1 MSKSRPPKSYEELE
15 HYLPYLVNRQ
25 ANLGQAA
32 QNRMLQANNINL
44 VSLRT
49 LSILEIEDGLTIN
62 EIAERTFSEQSSTSR
77 AIDAMVSQNL
87 VERRTPEH
95 DQRRRE
101 VRLTP
106 TGRAQLH
113 DSWPSMEKYF
123 ERVTAGTTAEDRE
136 TCRAVL
142 VQMLRNLARFDDWSA

>member
-1 MSKSRPPKSYEELE
+1 MSKSKPPRSYQELE
-15 HYLPYLVNRQ
+15 HYLPYLVNRL

-32 QNRMLQANNINL
+32 QNRMLQANDINL

-77 AIDAMVSQNL
+77 AIEAMVSQDL
-87 VERRTPEH
+87 VERRTPDH

-106 TGRAQLH
+106 RGRAQLH

-123 ERVTAGTTAEDRE
+123 EKVSAGTTPEDRE

-142 VQMLRNLARFDDWSA
+142 VQMLENLARFDH